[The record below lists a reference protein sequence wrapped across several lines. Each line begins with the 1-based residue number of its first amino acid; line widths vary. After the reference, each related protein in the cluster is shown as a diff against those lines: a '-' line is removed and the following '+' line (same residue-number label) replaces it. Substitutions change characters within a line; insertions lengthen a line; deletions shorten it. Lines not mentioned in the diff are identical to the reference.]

1 MGVGWPRGLPRGKLS
16 PRARCCPQ
24 GQPSLRARGEDLL
37 TSTFLSDF
45 LHWRQIRAVNPESFC
60 LEDSICSRKIPKTAA
75 GNVPSQLP
83 SLPSAPGSISSCVF
97 FEPIPAASSV
107 SEPERAPLTVF
118 SELLGIQNV
127 GFFIFSCRPQHG
139 AGMLVDTKPLSAD
152 LQTALKATGKQD
164 PARASGLPP
173 SHSTAG
179 PEPGR
184 GPGSSGTTAL
194 SPAPWPALFPATTPP
209 TDLTCAKAA
218 KNLHPAQKR
227 SEALLE
233 TASPP
238 GSSRWPPEAGPGTW
252 TDSRPVSSRK
262 LIRVPSVDGGHRKK
276 PDQRARIRCHT
287 HVLRGGKLGISQ
299 AGAGAKEGIFSH
311 SIF

>member
-1 MGVGWPRGLPRGKLS
+1 MGVGWPRGLPSGKLS

-127 GFFIFSCRPQHG
+127 GFFIFSRRPQHG

-152 LQTALKATGKQD
+152 LQTALQATGKQD

-194 SPAPWPALFPATTPP
+194 SPVPLACSLPGDDPTHRSYTCEGCKESTSSSETERGLTRDSLSSWVQPLATRGWAGHMDGQPSCLQQETYPGPQRRREAQQEARSKGAHQMPHTRAP
-209 TDLTCAKAA
+209 
-218 KNLHPAQKR
+218 R
-227 SEALLE
+227 GE
-233 TASPP
+233 T
-238 GSSRWPPEAGPGTW
+238 WYFAG
-252 TDSRPVSSRK
+252 
-262 LIRVPSVDGGHRKK
+262 GGWS
-276 PDQRARIRCHT
+276 Q
-287 HVLRGGKLGISQ
+287 GGNFQS
-299 AGAGAKEGIFSH
+299 
-311 SIF
+311 